1 MLNTERFMSALI
13 TLLTIGLMSSPALAH
28 GKGLYA
34 TEAEA
39 QQRAEEIGCTTS
51 HQNNGRWMPCAD
63 EQELHQQ
70 LRKQ

>member
-1 MLNTERFMSALI
+1 MAFSPLVLSLMALF
-13 TLLTIGLMSSPALAH
+13 LSSSPGLTH

-34 TEAEA
+34 TEDEA
-39 QQRAEEIGCTTS
+39 QQRAEQLGCSGT
-51 HQNNGRWMPCAD
+51 HQNNNRWMPCAN

>member
-1 MLNTERFMSALI
+1 MMAFSTLVLSLIALF
-13 TLLTIGLMSSPALAH
+13 LSGSPGLTH

-39 QQRAEEIGCTTS
+39 QQRADQLGCSST
-51 HQNNGRWMPCAD
+51 HQNNNRWMPCAN

>member
-1 MLNTERFMSALI
+1 MAFSTLVLSLIALF
-13 TLLTIGLMSSPALAH
+13 LSGSSGLTH

-34 TEAEA
+34 TQAEA
-39 QQRAEEIGCTTS
+39 QQRAEQLGCSST
-51 HQNNGRWMPCAD
+51 HQNNNRWMPCAN

>member
-1 MLNTERFMSALI
+1 MAFSTLVLSLIALFLSGSAG
-13 TLLTIGLMSSPALAH
+13 LTH

-39 QQRAEEIGCTTS
+39 QQRAEQLGCSST
-51 HQNNGRWMPCAD
+51 HQNNNRWMPCAN

>member
-1 MLNTERFMSALI
+1 MMAFSTLVLSLIALS
-13 TLLTIGLMSSPALAH
+13 LSGSPGLTH

-39 QQRAEEIGCTTS
+39 QQRAEQLGCSST
-51 HQNNGRWMPCAD
+51 HQNNNRWMPCAN

>member
-1 MLNTERFMSALI
+1 MAFSPLVLSLVALF
-13 TLLTIGLMSSPALAH
+13 LSSSPGLTH

-34 TEAEA
+34 TEDEA
-39 QQRAEEIGCTTS
+39 QQRAEQLGCSGT
-51 HQNNGRWMPCAD
+51 HQNNNRWMPCAD

>member
-1 MLNTERFMSALI
+1 MAFS
-13 TLLTIGLMSSPALAH
+13 TLVISLVSLLFSSSPSHAH

-39 QQRAEEIGCTTS
+39 QQKAEELGCSTT
-51 HQNNGRWMPCAD
+51 HQNNTRWMPCAN

>member
-1 MLNTERFMSALI
+1 MMTFSTLVLSLIALF
-13 TLLTIGLMSSPALAH
+13 LSGSPGLTH

-39 QQRAEEIGCTTS
+39 QQRAEQLGCSST
-51 HQNNGRWMPCAD
+51 HQNNNRWMPCAN

>member
-1 MLNTERFMSALI
+1 MAFSPLVLSLVALF
-13 TLLTIGLMSSPALAH
+13 LSSSPGLTH

-39 QQRAEEIGCTTS
+39 QQRAEELGCNS
-51 HQNNGRWMPCAD
+51 AHQNNNRWMPCGN

>member
-1 MLNTERFMSALI
+1 MMAFSTWVLSLIALF
-13 TLLTIGLMSSPALAH
+13 LSGSPVLTH

-39 QQRAEEIGCTTS
+39 QQRAEQLGCSST
-51 HQNNGRWMPCAD
+51 HQNNNRWMPCAN